1 MTAGDVLQPSA
12 RSLYDALARLLERVA
27 AVVEAR
33 RRDDPEPDDR
43 FRGLYITPAHA
54 EHLLSGAP
62 REVGTKGA
70 PASSGAVILDP
81 GGRLVT
87 LRDRF
92 GLDDMDIGILLVA
105 LAPDLDP
112 RFERLYAYLQDDV
125 TRRRA
130 GIGLT
135 LDLVGAHLG
144 DHHARRRFADDGP
157 LVRGGLLV
165 VEDTDRPVLTR
176 SLRVPDRA
184 IGHLL
189 GDDTPD
195 PRVTGLLLDVVPV
208 AYPEAARIAQVL
220 AGRLS
225 YVRERT
231 SSAGLSFAAAALA
244 VAGDTWRAVDLDL
257 LAAGADPLA
266 ALAAAVR
273 EARFAGGPLIAG
285 PVEALAA
292 QHVPVLRS
300 LTTGDWPTVLIG
312 TGAWDPA
319 WSPRTPVLI
328 DAPALTTTQRG
339 DVWRAVLD
347 DRLAPGVDPGPATTQ
362 FRLTPEQC
370 RQAAQAAAQQAL
382 LDDGTVTVAHLHAG
396 ARSRNAAGLERL
408 ARRIEPGMEWDDL
421 VLPPDRLGQLHEL
434 VARARHRDL
443 VLDVW
448 GMGRAAKGRGLAGLF
463 VGESGTGKTLSA
475 EIIAGALGL
484 DLYVIDL
491 STVIDKYVGETEK
504 NLERIFTEADR
515 VNGVLLFD
523 EADAIFGKRSEVRDA
538 HDRYANVEV
547 AYLLQRIE
555 RFDGVALLT
564 TNLRSNVDEA
574 FTRRLDVIIDFPFPD
589 DDDRARLWDL
599 NIQRGVPL
607 AGNLDVAFLAHAFR
621 LSGGNIRNIVF
632 TAAYMAAE
640 HGGRLTMEHLIRATQ
655 REYRKM
661 GRLCVPEEFGPYYA
675 LIADGTTNTNAA
687 PRTSAGRRR

>member
-1 MTAGDVLQPSA
+1 MASDMLQPSA

-27 AVVEAR
+27 GVVEDR
-33 RRDDPEPDDR
+33 RREDPDPDDR
-43 FRGLYITPAHA
+43 FRGLYITPAQA
-54 EHLLSGAP
+54 EHLLHDRARGGGTPHPPVAP
-62 REVGTKGA
+62 D
-70 PASSGAVILDP
+70 AVMLEP
-81 GGRLVT
+81 GSRLAT

-92 GLDDMDIGILLVA
+92 GLDEMDVGVLLVA

-144 DHHARRRFADDGP
+144 DHRARHRFADGGP

-184 IGHLL
+184 ISHLL

-195 PRVTGLLLDVVPV
+195 PRVTGLLLDSVPV
-208 AYPEAARIAQVL
+208 DYPQAARVAAVL

-231 SSAGLSFAAAALA
+231 SSAGLSFAAAALSA
-244 VAGDTWRAVDLDL
+244 AGDAWTAVDLDL
-257 LAAGADPLA
+257 LAAAADPAA
-266 ALAAAVR
+266 ALSAAVR
-273 EARFAGGPLIAG
+273 EARFAGGSLVAG

-292 QHVPVLRS
+292 RHAALLRS
-300 LTTGDWPTVLIG
+300 LTTSDWPAVLIG

-328 DAPALTTTQRG
+328 DAPVLTTAQRG
-339 DVWRAVLD
+339 DVWRSVLD
-347 DRLAPGVDPGPATTQ
+347 GRLEPGVDPGLATTQ

-382 LDDGTVTVAHLHAG
+382 LDDGPVTIAHLHAG

-408 ARRIEPGMEWDDL
+408 ARRVEPGMDWDDL
-421 VLPPDRLGQLHEL
+421 VLPADRLGQLQEL

-443 VLDVW
+443 VLDEW
-448 GMGRAAKGRGLAGLF
+448 GLGRAAKGRGLTGLF

-538 HDRYANVEV
+538 HDRYANVEI
-547 AYLLQRIE
+547 AYLLQRME
-555 RFDGVALLT
+555 RFDGLALLT

-589 DDDRARLWDL
+589 DNDRRRLWDL
-599 NIQRGVPL
+599 NVHRGVPL
-607 AGNLDVAFLAHAFR
+607 DGDLDLAFLARSFR

-632 TAAYMAAE
+632 TAAYLAAGD
-640 HGGRLTMEHLIRATQ
+640 GGMLTMEHLVRGTQ
-655 REYRKM
+655 REYRKL
-661 GRLCVPEEFGPYYA
+661 GRLCVPEEFGPYYS
-675 LIADGTTNTNAA
+675 LIADGATGPTGPTG
-687 PRTSAGRRR
+687 TRRV